1 MSFQGWLAFSHL
13 SISVGQT
20 TNISIFTKVPP
31 NTCMHSEYSNRYE

>member
-13 SISVGQT
+13 SIFVGQT

-31 NTCMHSEYSNRYE
+31 NMHPEYSNRYE